1 MSTCVYLEDL
11 LLKKYLDAQF
21 YSFFFFFQCGM
32 TSDVGFGLLFTNCL
46 KFNKK
51 HYSYVEWMFV
61 LNF

>member
-1 MSTCVYLEDL
+1 MLSSTL
-11 LLKKYLDAQF
+11 
-21 YSFFFFFQCGM
+21 FFFFQCGM